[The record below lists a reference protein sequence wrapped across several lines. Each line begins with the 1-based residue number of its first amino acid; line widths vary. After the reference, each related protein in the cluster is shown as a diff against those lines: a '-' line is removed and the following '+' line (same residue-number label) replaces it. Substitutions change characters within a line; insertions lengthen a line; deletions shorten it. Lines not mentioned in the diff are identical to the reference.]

1 MQSQNEAFGAAAREV
16 SVKAPQRLSRVSLG
30 LVLGVALLTSGCAVL
45 VNDQGQSGVM
55 RSWDVVLGMDGKS
68 ANRVLDATQGVPIA
82 GKVARNIL
90 GGRGM
95 AVDAYGRT
103 VLDVPPQETATI
115 FCGFNKTDCPQPL
128 PAQPIYTRQS
138 PDSVNAVCAPN
149 TTPTILDPPDSSQ
162 SSLLICRQ
170 GTGPQA
176 HYVAPALIVNG
187 AQYSPDC
194 GSNGALVGALRVD
207 ALRSN
212 NFVNAAT
219 CLRR

>member
-1 MQSQNEAFGAAAREV
+1 MQGRNESFAAAGREV
-16 SVKAPQRLSRVSLG
+16 GMRAPGRLSRVGLG
-30 LVLGVALLTSGCAVL
+30 LLLGAALVLPGCAVL

-68 ANRVLDATQGVPIA
+68 ANRVLDATKDVPIA

-90 GGRGM
+90 GGHGM

-103 VLDVPPQETATI
+103 VLDVPAQETATI
-115 FCGFNKTDCPQPL
+115 FCGFNKTDCPQPA
-128 PAQPIYTRQS
+128 PAQPIYTRQA

-149 TTPTILDPPDSSQ
+149 TTATILDPPNANQ
-162 SSLLICRQ
+162 SSLLICRE

-176 HYVAPALIVNG
+176 HYTAPALVVNG
-187 AQYSPDC
+187 KQYAPDC
-194 GSNGALVGALRVD
+194 GKDGSLVGAMRVD
-207 ALRSN
+207 ALRSG